1 MLAQEQDAG
10 EGARLPEVLGRISVG
25 RKEIREPETTTGVPQ
40 PEVEV
45 QEIGL
50 EEEIRV
56 AIVGAGG
63 YGRVALDAL
72 LAGGLGDRV
81 LGFYD
86 DAHTAISDKVRGYPV
101 LGDVEMLKSM
111 LSIEPVHLVVAIT
124 ENGVRLRVA
133 NALRGLGGEFF
144 TVVHPGA
151 YVSEAATVGG
161 GCVVAA
167 GVVVHPDAA
176 VGSHCFLGP
185 RSVVDRDAEVGAG
198 TWVSAGAVVGPGA
211 RVGAR
216 AVLGANSS
224 VGRKAV
230 VESDVKVSALLRV
243 DREGV

>member
-1 MLAQEQDAG
+1 
-10 EGARLPEVLGRISVG
+10 
-25 RKEIREPETTTGVPQ
+25 VPQ
-40 PEVEV
+40 PEVDV

-56 AIVGAGG
+56 VIVGAGG
-63 YGRVALDAL
+63 YGRVALDVL
-72 LAGGLGDRV
+72 LAGGFAERV

-111 LSIEPVHLVVAIT
+111 LSIEPVHVVVAIT
-124 ENGVRLRVA
+124 DNGARLRVA
-133 NALRGLGGEFF
+133 NSLRGLGGQFF
-144 TVVHPGA
+144 TAVHPGA

-161 GCVVAA
+161 GCVLAA

-176 VGSHCFLGP
+176 LGSHCFVGP

-198 TWVSAGAVVGPGA
+198 TWISAGAVVGPGA

-216 AVLGANSS
+216 SVLGANSS

-230 VESDVKVSALLRV
+230 VESDVEVSALRQV
-243 DREGV
+243 VREGD